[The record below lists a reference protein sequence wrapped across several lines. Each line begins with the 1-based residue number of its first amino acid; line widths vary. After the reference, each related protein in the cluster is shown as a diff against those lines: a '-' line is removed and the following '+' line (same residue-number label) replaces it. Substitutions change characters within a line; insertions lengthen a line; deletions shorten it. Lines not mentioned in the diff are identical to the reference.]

1 MAGLVLHDDIGKG
14 AAMTQHG
21 HDDLSASSTADQG
34 RGVVA
39 EAKGAAQD
47 VIGEARAAGSSVRQ
61 EVSGLGG
68 TIKQGLSDQV
78 EQQKNGIADRIGAI
92 AERAQRTAD
101 DLSKDEA
108 WLGNM
113 LGRGARELQTIA
125 GDIRNNDIG
134 SIVGSAEVFARR
146 QPALFMGAAVAL
158 GFALTRVIR
167 AAPAGGAGAAHGHD
181 DTSSYGSRST
191 PSQTY
196 TSGAGQSGSSLGTAR
211 SGTMGEAGSSIGTGH
226 SYGGPG
232 QGGSNIGTGQSYGT
246 RESTGPVTGGSNI

>member
-1 MAGLVLHDDIGKG
+1 
-14 AAMTQHG
+14 
-21 HDDLSASSTADQG
+21 
-34 RGVVA
+34 
-39 EAKGAAQD
+39 
-47 VIGEARAAGSSVRQ
+47 
-61 EVSGLGG
+61 
-68 TIKQGLSDQV
+68 
-78 EQQKNGIADRIGAI
+78 
-92 AERAQRTAD
+92 
-101 DLSKDEA
+101 
-108 WLGNM
+108 M

-181 DTSSYGSRST
+181 DTSSYGARGT